1 MRWQLNG
8 VFSKDSR
15 DFFRGY
21 FVLFC
26 FVFVFCCILST
37 AKNRLVPA
45 ECFPAESATYYAAG
59 PGILPGLKSIPIV
72 ML

>member
-1 MRWQLNG
+1 MVCSARTPET
-8 VFSKDSR
+8 FSAVISSC
-15 DFFRGY
+15 